1 MLNETKP
8 VKTQEEKFNE
18 MYEWMHTIKEFMDS
32 LKIATD
38 EDVEEPT
45 PKKKTQTTFNIWG

>member
-45 PKKKTQTTFNIWG
+45 PKKKTQTPFNIWG